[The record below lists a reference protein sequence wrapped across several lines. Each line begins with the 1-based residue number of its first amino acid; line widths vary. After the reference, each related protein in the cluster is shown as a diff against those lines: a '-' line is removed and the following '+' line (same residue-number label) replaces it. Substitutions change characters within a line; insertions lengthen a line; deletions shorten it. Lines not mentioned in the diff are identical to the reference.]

1 MAVAL
6 GVFDF
11 TGGSLT
17 NIWKDVTLDE
27 VSRKEM
33 IRATR
38 RRPVED
44 LVSYA
49 GETPSKISTAHP
61 PINPNILT

>member
-1 MAVAL
+1 MALTL

-38 RRPVED
+38 RRPVDD
-44 LVSYA
+44 LVSYS
-49 GETPSKISTAHP
+49 GETPSKIFTAHS
-61 PINPNILT
+61 PINPDVLT